1 MNERREPLC
10 LSCWTRYPKWKK
22 QRLTSQST
30 VAIPEDKGRDESLR
44 TGDVDNGGREKRE
57 RGGERTIRG
66 NTDFKLLAIYRDL
79 DDELSTK

>member
-1 MNERREPLC
+1 
-10 LSCWTRYPKWKK
+10 
-22 QRLTSQST
+22 
-30 VAIPEDKGRDESLR
+30 VAIREDKGIDESLR

-66 NTDFKLLAIYRDL
+66 NTDFKLRAIYRDL